1 MPLTKP
7 LGATGAALAVT
18 LALAAC
24 LCLAAPAAAAGP
36 KELITAGNQAA
47 QAGRYDQAI
56 RLYTRA
62 IESGGLSDQNLAVA
76 YANRGSAKDD
86 SGRTDQAVK
95 DFNRALELDPD
106 HAEAYYNRSFAY
118 EKKGLI
124 PLAVADMEKAVRL
137 APEDTYYTD
146 RLKYLN
152 AKLRGE
158 AIGGPPS

>member
-7 LGATGAALAVT
+7 FGALALT
-18 LALAAC
+18 LALAAA
-24 LCLAAPAAAAGP
+24 LCLVAPTAAAGP
-36 KELITAGNQAA
+36 KELITSGNHAA

-137 APEDTYYTD
+137 APDDSYYTD
-146 RLKYLN
+146 RLEYLN

-158 AIGGPPS
+158 PTGAPRP